1 MAVRR
6 IVIRNMSDGELR
18 VMLEPTTEQDDV
30 EIGKSLSIEAKFK
43 DHDFH
48 IDIHSD
54 NFISVWSP
62 PGAVLKKV

>member
-1 MAVRR
+1 
-6 IVIRNMSDGELR
+6 
-18 VMLEPTTEQDDV
+18 MLEPTTEQDDV

-43 DHDFH
+43 DHDLH